1 MTVLQGK
8 NRKNRRFSRF
18 RNYLDFLKIDK
29 KLLAV
34 CILSLLVPITLH
46 GIYFFFGY
54 VKLIRENESQQAR
67 ANVDRI
73 ENYLND
79 VLGRAVD
86 IANRIYVNPRIQQIV
101 AAEYGNL
108 LEIYNAYAT
117 VDFFED
123 YLRSSKE
130 ISGIRLYVE
139 NRTMVDNSYFIVCD
153 AGLTREDWY
162 KNARALEGRMFWTY
176 RRDAILRSECVS
188 LVREVRDTITG
199 RHMGV
204 LCVNLDMGYLEKLCA
219 EELHDTFISLNGEI
233 ICPANHDRNAFS
245 AAGKWTITNSF
256 TPRQALNSIF
266 DITCIIPQ
274 RALIAP
280 VYSMLYKSLIIVF
293 VSLAVSLF
301 LILQIVNVAYIQ
313 KLQKEQLFSRQKEMQ
328 LKILSNQINP
338 HFLYNTLE
346 MIRMM
351 ALGKKEKEIAGT
363 IKLLSRILRQS
374 LSAAERAVPVETELD
389 LVRDYL
395 AIQKLR
401 FGNRMNYFIDVRS
414 DISYV
419 ADAASVTGK
428 CLILPFLIQPLVE
441 NALVHGLEPKQG
453 GGNIRIVIQATGAI
467 LTIDVTDDGM
477 GMTCG
482 QLEQIRGNLSREEEN
497 PDGRIGLVNVNR
509 RIKLYYGELYGLTV
523 SGSVETGTSIR
534 MTIPLIREET
544 GNIC

>member
-1 MTVLQGK
+1 MAVLQGK
-8 NRKNRRFSRF
+8 NRKNGRFSRF
-18 RNYLDFLKIDK
+18 RNYLDFLKIDR
-29 KLLAV
+29 KLLTV

-54 VKLIRENESQQAR
+54 VTLIRENESQQAR

-79 VLGRAVD
+79 VLGKAVD

-101 AAEYGNL
+101 AAEYGTL

-117 VDFFED
+117 VNFFED

-153 AGLTREDWY
+153 AGLISENWY
-162 KNARALEGRMFWTY
+162 KNARTLEGRMFWTY

-188 LVREVRDTITG
+188 LVREVRDAITG
-199 RHMGV
+199 RHIGV
-204 LCVNLDMGYLEKLCA
+204 LCINLDMGYLESLCA
-219 EELHDTFISLNGEI
+219 TELHDTFILLNGEI
-233 ICPANHDRNAFS
+233 ISPANHDRNVFS
-245 AAGKWTITNSF
+245 AADKWIITNSF
-256 TPRQALNSIF
+256 VPRQALNSVF

-280 VYSMLYKSLIIVF
+280 VYSMLYKSLVIVF
-293 VSLAVSLF
+293 VSLAVSLL
-301 LILQIVNVAYIQ
+301 LILQIVNVAYVQ

-363 IKLLSRILRQS
+363 IKLLSRILRQC
-374 LSAAERAVPVETELD
+374 LSAAEKAVPLETELD

-401 FGNRMNYFIDVRS
+401 FGSRMNYSI
-414 DISYV
+414 
-419 ADAASVTGK
+419 DAAPVTGK
-428 CLILPFLIQPLVE
+428 CLILPFIIQPLVE

-453 GGNIRIVIQATGAI
+453 GGNIQIVIQTNGAI

-482 QLEQIRGNLSREEEN
+482 QLEQIRGNLSREEES

-534 MTIPLIREET
+534 VMLPLIREET

>member
-1 MTVLQGK
+1 MAVLQGK
-8 NRKNRRFSRF
+8 NRKRFSRV

-34 CILSLLVPITLH
+34 CILSLLAPITLH
-46 GIYFFFGY
+46 VIYFYYGF
-54 VKLIRENESQQAR
+54 VTLIRENESQQAQ

-79 VLGRAVD
+79 ILGRAAD
-86 IANRIYVNPRIQQIV
+86 IADRIYVNPRIQQIV
-101 AAEYGNL
+101 AAEYGSL
-108 LEIYNAYAT
+108 LEIYNAYAA

-139 NRTMVDNSYFIVCD
+139 NQTMVDNSYFIVRD
-153 AGLTREDWY
+153 AELARENWY
-162 KNARALEGRMFWTY
+162 INAKSLEGRMFWTY
-176 RRDAILRSECVS
+176 RRDSILRSECVS
-188 LVREVRDTITG
+188 LVREVRDAITG
-199 RHMGV
+199 RHVGV
-204 LCVNLDMGYLEKLCA
+204 LCVNLEMGYLERLCA
-219 EELHDTFISLNGEI
+219 AELHDTFISLNGEI
-233 ICPANHDRNAFS
+233 ISLANHDRNAFS
-245 AAGKWTITNSF
+245 AAGRWIITNSF
-256 TPRQALNSIF
+256 VPRQALNSVF
-266 DITCIIPQ
+266 DITCIISQ
-274 RALIAP
+274 RALVAP
-280 VYSMLYKSLIIVF
+280 VYSMLYKSLVIVI

-346 MIRMM
+346 TIRMM

-401 FGNRMNYFIDVRS
+401 FGSRMNYSIEINSGPDTVPGR
-414 DISYV
+414 
-419 ADAASVTGK
+419 

-441 NALVHGLEPKQG
+441 NALVHGLEPKPG
-453 GGNIRIVIQATGAI
+453 GGNIRIVIQTTGAM
-467 LTIDVTDDGM
+467 LTVDVIDDGM
-477 GMTCG
+477 GMTSG
-482 QLEQIRGNLSREEEN
+482 QLEQIRGNLARGGEN
-497 PDGRIGLVNVNR
+497 PDGRIGLANVNR
-509 RIKLYYGELYGLTV
+509 RIKLYYGELYGLAV
-523 SGSVETGTSIR
+523 SGGVETGTRIQ
-534 MTIPLIREET
+534 MVLPLTTIPRLPAGNET
-544 GNIC
+544 GDIC